1 MLASELDLSPAKF
14 DLTALDLAF
23 QPALLRAVCRLGR
36 PPLAGHHRQAINQ
49 RLQAPQGLFPVL
61 LLTAVFLRLDDQ
73 HALLGNPLVIE
84 MQQTLLDRIRQG
96 GGGNIEAQ
104 VNRAGHLVDV
114 LAPSPLRAHGG
125 DFNFVERNLDRAGV

>member
-1 MLASELDLSPAKF
+1 MLASELDLSAAKL
-14 DLTALDLAF
+14 DLAALDLAF

-49 RLQAPQGLFPVL
+49 RLQTAQGLFPVL

-73 HALLGNPLVIE
+73 YTFLGNPLVIE
-84 MQQTLLDRIRQG
+84 MQQTLLDRFRQG
-96 GGGNIEAQ
+96 RGGNIEAQ

-114 LAPSPLRAHGG
+114 LAPGPLRTHGG
-125 DFNFVERNLDRAGV
+125 DFNLAEWNLDRAGV